1 MQQQEIKALLS
12 DMSLEEKIGEL
23 FQLPSYFFNGD
34 MVTGPAGE
42 LGITPDDL
50 RVSGSCLSVAGAE
63 RIHEIQQK
71 HIEKQPHHIPML
83 FMADIINGYR
93 TIFPIPLAQ
102 GCTFDPGLAEKCAS
116 IAAP

>member
-23 FQLPSYFFNGD
+23 FQLPSHFFNGD

-50 RVSGSCLSVAGAE
+50 RVSGS
-63 RIHEIQQK
+63 
-71 HIEKQPHHIPML
+71 
-83 FMADIINGYR
+83 
-93 TIFPIPLAQ
+93 
-102 GCTFDPGLAEKCAS
+102 
-116 IAAP
+116 